1 MQGRRATIILDA
13 QRHGRCFVTSPRF
26 SLEVGNRAEFR
37 RDTVA
42 FPGATVFRQRLPIN
56 QTIISLLI
64 LPVIYISE
72 CLPIKTITT

>member
-26 SLEVGNRAEFR
+26 SLEVGKRAEFR

-42 FPGATVFRQRLPIN
+42 FPGATVFRQR
-56 QTIISLLI
+56 
-64 LPVIYISE
+64 
-72 CLPIKTITT
+72 